1 MAIDPH
7 CIPCEKN
14 DCWIEID
21 VRDEHNRSFK
31 GQKATLTDA
40 TGTVKK
46 VTLKDGPVLVKGL
59 AVGSVEIKFETKSW
73 LKTAQSREAL
83 KEGEN
88 TEVPAY
94 TSKLLGHCDVPR
106 THIRVTSGDLCMTAP
121 EPALPEGHQ
130 ARQTQPPRFITKKSY
145 VIEVKGYQL
154 TTLRIGVFF
163 DGTGNNSYNAD
174 KGLQDIERWLLE
186 TCSDPAQRE
195 KELQACQ
202 LGKRPVD
209 GSYAND
215 ITNIGKL
222 STLYLRGKDTMSAA
236 VYIGG
241 IGTRD
246 PITGKEGKEYLSDDT
261 LTQGLDLDWFGENT
275 SIVGKVACACE
286 QNIVEAIKV
295 QLEEVLPKIECIDRI
310 VFDVFGF
317 SRGAAAARHFINTID
332 QKNDHPLVKAI
343 ARNSDIRLKA
353 GFDWKSRDDV
363 RVSFVGLFDTVRSSF
378 NPSVKVRL
386 NPDSAERVVHL
397 TALDEVR
404 KHFPLS
410 RITNDS
416 AGTSIAPHFT
426 EIALPGAHSDIGGGY
441 YSRWSI
447 KNPNSNPVL
456 TECIELERFMSVEDD
471 DYYSH
476 KSNTKDSK
484 AYKDAL
490 AYAQEKAKKG
500 WVQRIYAGL
509 KRGAPLPI
517 NAISLIAYSF
527 KRTQG
532 KDNPSPKKAVY
543 VEVHMNRVV
552 EGEYSRIPLHMMV
565 QAALAS
571 GVPLEDWNSDL
582 KAHRLKSLAIKK
594 TQVSLEKLDAAWA
607 NAAIPQGVATSLA
620 HQLSSHDY
628 QILRQEYLHHSASNQ
643 GIANPANTSKYEKTV
658 SKERRKLI
666 SNEDA

>member
-46 VTLKDGPVLVKGL
+46 ITLKDGPVLVKGL

-83 KEGEN
+83 KEGES

-94 TSKLLGHCDVPR
+94 TSKLLGHCDVSR

-130 ARQTQPPRFITKKSY
+130 AGQTQPPRFITKKSY

-174 KGLQDIERWLLE
+174 KGLLDIERWLLE

-195 KELQACQ
+195 KELLACQ

-215 ITNIGKL
+215 ITNVGKL
-222 STLYLRGKDTMSAA
+222 STLYIRGEKTMSAA
-236 VYIGG
+236 AYIGG

-275 SIVGKVACACE
+275 SIIGKVTAACE
-286 QNIVEAIKV
+286 LIILKAIEQ
-295 QLEEVLPKIECIDRI
+295 QLKNVLPEIECIHRI
-310 VFDVFGF
+310 IFDVFGF
-317 SRGAAAARHFINTID
+317 SRGAAAARHFINVID

-343 ARNSDIRLKA
+343 ANNADIRLKA

-386 NPDSAERVVHL
+386 NPESAERVVHL

-447 KNPNSNPVL
+447 ANPNGAPAL
-456 TECIELERFMSVEDD
+456 TECIELACFTSIEDD
-471 DYYSH
+471 DKHVPNS
-476 KSNTKDSK
+476 SSK
-484 AYKDAL
+484 AYKQAE
-490 AYAQEKAKKG
+490 AYANEKVAQG
-500 WVQRIYAGL
+500 WADRVYSGL
-509 KRGAPLPI
+509 PRGATPPLG
-517 NAISLIAYSF
+517 AISLVSYSF

-532 KDNPSPKKAVY
+532 KDNPFPKKAVY

-565 QAALAS
+565 QASLAA
-571 GVPLEDWNSDL
+571 GVPLKEWDGNDSAYQL
-582 KAHRLKSLAIKK
+582 QSLAVTPPK
-594 TQVSLEKLDAAWA
+594 VSLEKLDAAWA

-658 SKERRKLI
+658 SKERRELI
-666 SNEDA
+666 GNEKA